1 MGIGFWVLF
10 ILCSGAIGA
19 VFINPISDFKD
30 YSTLVIGTVVICG
43 FIAICFNFADYI
55 AYNMTGLFL

>member
-30 YSTLVIGTVVICG
+30 YSTLVIGTVALCG

>member
-10 ILCSGAIGA
+10 ILCSGAIGT

-30 YSTLVIGTVVICG
+30 YSTLVIGTVGICC
-43 FIAICFNFADYI
+43 FISICFNLADYI
-55 AYNMTGLFL
+55 TYNMTGLFL